1 MFSEPYCMRCKNYI
15 DDNGQK
21 FHCKA
26 FREIPREILMVT
38 TITQNH
44 IQVIMGLCLSQKRER
59 MISNLT
65 LEIMK
70 SVKNQKETYD
80 KNRNSYL
87 DALFDI
93 VYLKSF
99 IALHG
104 LNNEWMEYEKYMHSI
119 IIKDGEN
126 LVMNKN

>member
-1 MFSEPYCMRCKNYI
+1 
-15 DDNGQK
+15 
-21 FHCKA
+21 
-26 FREIPREILMVT
+26 
-38 TITQNH
+38 
-44 IQVIMGLCLSQKRER
+44 

-126 LVMNKN
+126 LVMNKNWVGI